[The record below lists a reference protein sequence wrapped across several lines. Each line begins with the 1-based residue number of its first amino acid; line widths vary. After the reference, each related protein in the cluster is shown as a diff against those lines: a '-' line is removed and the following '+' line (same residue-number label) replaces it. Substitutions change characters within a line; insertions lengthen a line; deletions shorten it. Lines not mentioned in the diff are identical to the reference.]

1 MAENKRVLLVFCHP
15 EHRSLNGA
23 LRGQALATCAA
34 NGWSVEES
42 DLYRMGWKAAV
53 ELADFPSE
61 DAAQPFRPGA
71 ASRRAT
77 ADGTLTQDVVMEQQ
91 KILRAD
97 AIVFQFPLWW
107 FGPPALLKGWFDR
120 VFSNGFAYGLADP
133 ATGRSLRYG
142 EGRLRGKRAML
153 SVTAGGLEPHFS
165 GRGVNGLLEDLLFP
179 LTHGTLFYAGLSVL
193 PSFAVHG
200 ANRVEPAQFEAAR
213 GAFAARLAR
222 LFEDPAIPYRSQNGG
237 DYDESLCLRADAAPG
252 REGLVLHRG
261 DA

>member
-1 MAENKRVLLVFCHP
+1 MPENKRVLLVYCHP
-15 EHRSLNGA
+15 EQRSLNGA
-23 LRGQALATCAA
+23 LREQALVTCAGL
-34 NGWSVEES
+34 GWTVEES
-42 DLYRMGWKAAV
+42 DLYRMRWKAAV
-53 ELADFPSE
+53 DQSDFPAE

-77 ADGTLTQDVVMEQQ
+77 ADGTLTDDVVAEQQ
-91 KILRAD
+91 KIQRAD

-120 VFSNGFAYGLADP
+120 VFSNGFAYGLSDP
-133 ATGRSLRYG
+133 ARGRSLRYG
-142 EGRLRGKRAML
+142 EGKLRGKRAML
-153 SVTAGGLEPHFS
+153 SVTAGGLEPYFS
-165 GRGVNGLLEDLLFP
+165 ARGVNGMLEDLLFP

-213 GAFAARLAR
+213 NAFAARLTR
-222 LFEDPAIPYRSQNGG
+222 LFDDAAIPYRSQNGG
-237 DYDESLCLRADAAPG
+237 DYDGQLCLRGDAAPG
-252 REGLVLHRG
+252 REGLVLHRA